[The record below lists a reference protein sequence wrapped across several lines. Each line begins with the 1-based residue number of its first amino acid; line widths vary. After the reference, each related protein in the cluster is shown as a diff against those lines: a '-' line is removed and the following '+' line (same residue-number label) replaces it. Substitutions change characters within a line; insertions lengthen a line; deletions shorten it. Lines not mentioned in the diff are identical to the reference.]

1 MPPGI
6 QRGFPSGDIWQC
18 QTTYLTAISGK
29 FAISIQWVKPDM
41 LLDCLPMFRTVPTTI
56 IIWSQMAAAVSMRN
70 ISSVIIVIIIFIS
83 NAVLHT
89 WPSVCRVCFVVSLCQ
104 WTKYFPTKMSCFFS
118 FSTCKGLFSCNK
130 VQQNFVEHWG
140 TGTVLDTGAKEGS
153 SIQIKGTTWCVLKFW
168 TNLKLSVW

>member
-1 MPPGI
+1 MNNVWPSVYILTPKAMPPGI

-104 WTKYFPTKMSCFFS
+104 WTKYFPTKMSCFF
-118 FSTCKGLFSCNK
+118 FLFLHAK
-130 VQQNFVEHWG
+130 VYFHV
-140 TGTVLDTGAKEGS
+140 TKYSKIL
-153 SIQIKGTTWCVLKFW
+153 
-168 TNLKLSVW
+168 